1 MVYNIFGEIMR
12 LRNVKG
18 AQDIISQSNYY
29 VSNPFQYKKNFIK
42 LFNNNNNI
50 ELEIG
55 MGKGDF
61 IIGKAQAN
69 PNINYIGIEKYPT
82 VLLKAF
88 KKLNDKKLDNL
99 KIICL
104 DASFIDELFEKEIS
118 KIYLNFSDPWPKKKH
133 ANRRLTSPIFLNK
146 YKNIFKDNYEI
157 EMKTDNKNLF
167 EYSLVSLSQNKYVL
181 KEVNLDLY
189 SNLNDDNI
197 QTEYERK
204 FVNLGL
210 PIYKLKIIHEIDKK

>member
-1 MVYNIFGEIMR
+1 MVYNIFGDVMR
-12 LRNVKG
+12 LRNIKG
-18 AQDIISQSNYY
+18 AQDIISQSDYY
-29 VSNPFQYKKNFIK
+29 VLNPDKYKNNFKSIFK
-42 LFNNNNNI
+42 NNNKI

-61 IIGKAQAN
+61 IINKALTN
-69 PNINYIGIEKYPT
+69 PDINYIGVEKYPT

-88 KKLNDKKLDNL
+88 KKLKDKKIDNL
-99 KIICL
+99 KIVCV
-104 DASFIDELFEKEIS
+104 DANSIDEIFSKEIS

-133 ANRRLTSPIFLNK
+133 SNRRLTSPIFLNK
-146 YKNIFKDNYEI
+146 YSKIFEADYEI

-167 EYSLVSLSQNKYVL
+167 EYSLVSLSQNEYVL
-181 KEVNLDLY
+181 TEVNLDLY
-189 SNLNDDNI
+189 SNLNEDNI

-210 PIYKLKIIHEIDKK
+210 PIYKLKVIHKIDKK

>member
-1 MVYNIFGEIMR
+1 MVYNIFGGIMR

-18 AQDIISQSNYY
+18 AQDIISQSDYY
-29 VSNPFQYKKNFIK
+29 VLDPNKYKNNFKSLFKNDNK
-42 LFNNNNNI
+42 I

-61 IIGKAQAN
+61 IINKALTN
-69 PNINYIGIEKYPT
+69 PDINYIGLEKYPT

-88 KKLNDKKLDNL
+88 KKLKDKKIDNL
-99 KIICL
+99 KIICI
-104 DASFIDELFEKEIS
+104 DANNINEIFDKEIS

-133 ANRRLTSPIFLNK
+133 ANRRLTSPIFLDK
-146 YKNIFKDNYEI
+146 YSNIFKYDYEI

-167 EYSLVSLSQNKYVL
+167 EYSLVSLSQNGYIL
-181 KEVNLDLY
+181 TEVNLDLY
-189 SNLNDDNI
+189 SNLNEDNI

-204 FVNLGL
+204 FVSLGL
-210 PIYKLKIIHEIDKK
+210 PIYKLKVIHKIDKK

>member
-1 MVYNIFGEIMR
+1 MVYNIFGDVMR
-12 LRNVKG
+12 LRNIKG
-18 AQDIISQSNYY
+18 AQDIISQSDYY
-29 VSNPFQYKKNFIK
+29 VLNPDKYKNNFKSIFK
-42 LFNNNNNI
+42 NNNKI

-61 IIGKAQAN
+61 IINKALTN
-69 PNINYIGIEKYPT
+69 PDINYIGVEKYPT

-88 KKLNDKKLDNL
+88 KKLKDKKIDNL
-99 KIICL
+99 KIVCV
-104 DASFIDELFEKEIS
+104 DANNIDEIFNKEIS

-133 ANRRLTSPIFLNK
+133 SNRRLTSPIFLNK
-146 YKNIFKDNYEI
+146 YSKIFEADYEI

-167 EYSLVSLSQNKYVL
+167 EYSLVSLSQNEYVL
-181 KEVNLDLY
+181 TEVNLDLY
-189 SNLNDDNI
+189 TNLNEDNI

-210 PIYKLKIIHEIDKK
+210 PIYKLKVIHKIDKK

>member
-1 MVYNIFGEIMR
+1 MVYNIFGDVMR
-12 LRNVKG
+12 LRNIKG
-18 AQDIISQSNYY
+18 AQDIISQSDYY
-29 VSNPFQYKKNFIK
+29 VLTPDKYKNNFKSIFK
-42 LFNNNNNI
+42 NNNKI

-61 IIGKAQAN
+61 IINKALTN
-69 PNINYIGIEKYPT
+69 PDINYIGVEKYPT

-88 KKLNDKKLDNL
+88 KKLKDKKIDNL
-99 KIICL
+99 KIVCV
-104 DASFIDELFEKEIS
+104 DANNIDEIFNKEIS

-133 ANRRLTSPIFLNK
+133 SNRRLTSPIFLNK
-146 YKNIFKDNYEI
+146 YSKIFEADYEI

-167 EYSLVSLSQNKYVL
+167 EYSLVSLSQNEYVL
-181 KEVNLDLY
+181 TEVNLDLY
-189 SNLNDDNI
+189 SNLNEDNI

-210 PIYKLKIIHEIDKK
+210 PIYKLKVIHKIDKK

>member
-1 MVYNIFGEIMR
+1 MVYNIFGDVMR
-12 LRNVKG
+12 LRNIKG
-18 AQDIISQSNYY
+18 AQDIISQSDYY
-29 VSNPFQYKKNFIK
+29 VLNPDKYKNNFKSIFK
-42 LFNNNNNI
+42 NNNKI

-61 IIGKAQAN
+61 IINKALTN
-69 PNINYIGIEKYPT
+69 PDINYIGVEKYPT

-88 KKLNDKKLDNL
+88 KKLKDKKIDNL
-99 KIICL
+99 KIICV
-104 DASFIDELFEKEIS
+104 DANNIDEIFNKEIS

-133 ANRRLTSPIFLNK
+133 SNRRLTSLIFLNK
-146 YKNIFKDNYEI
+146 YSKIFEADYEI

-167 EYSLVSLSQNKYVL
+167 EYSLVSLSQNEYVL
-181 KEVNLDLY
+181 TEVNLDLY
-189 SNLNDDNI
+189 SNLNEDNI

-210 PIYKLKIIHEIDKK
+210 PIYKLKVIHKIDKK

>member
-1 MVYNIFGEIMR
+1 MVYNIFGDVMR
-12 LRNVKG
+12 LRNIKG
-18 AQDIISQSNYY
+18 AQDIISQSDYY
-29 VSNPFQYKKNFIK
+29 VLNPDKYKNNFKSIFK
-42 LFNNNNNI
+42 NNNKI

-61 IIGKAQAN
+61 IINKALTN
-69 PNINYIGIEKYPT
+69 PDINYIGVEKYPT

-88 KKLNDKKLDNL
+88 KKLKDKKIDNL
-99 KIICL
+99 KIICV
-104 DASFIDELFEKEIS
+104 DANNIDEIFNKEIS

-133 ANRRLTSPIFLNK
+133 SNRRLTSPIFLNK
-146 YKNIFKDNYEI
+146 YSKIFEADYEI

-167 EYSLVSLSQNKYVL
+167 EYSLVSLSQNEYVL
-181 KEVNLDLY
+181 TEVNLDLY
-189 SNLNDDNI
+189 SNLNEDNI

-210 PIYKLKIIHEIDKK
+210 PIYKLKVIHKIDKK

>member
-1 MVYNIFGEIMR
+1 MVYNIFGDVMR
-12 LRNVKG
+12 LRNIKG
-18 AQDIISQSNYY
+18 AQDIISQSDYY
-29 VSNPFQYKKNFIK
+29 VLNPDKYKNNFKSIFK
-42 LFNNNNNI
+42 NNNKI

-61 IIGKAQAN
+61 IINKALTN
-69 PNINYIGIEKYPT
+69 PDINYIGVEKYPT

-88 KKLNDKKLDNL
+88 KKLKDKKIDNL
-99 KIICL
+99 KIVCV
-104 DASFIDELFEKEIS
+104 DANNIDEIFNKEIS

-133 ANRRLTSPIFLNK
+133 SNRRLTSPIFLNK
-146 YKNIFKDNYEI
+146 YSKIFEADYEI

-167 EYSLVSLSQNKYVL
+167 EYSLVSLSQNEYVL
-181 KEVNLDLY
+181 TEVNLDLY
-189 SNLNDDNI
+189 SNLNEDNI

-210 PIYKLKIIHEIDKK
+210 PIYKLKVIHKIDKK

>member
-1 MVYNIFGEIMR
+1 MVYNIFGGIMR

-18 AQDIISQSNYY
+18 AQDIISQSDYY
-29 VSNPFQYKKNFIK
+29 VLDPNKYKNNFK
-42 LFNNNNNI
+42 SLFKNNNKI

-61 IIGKAQAN
+61 IINKALTN
-69 PNINYIGIEKYPT
+69 PDINYIGLEKYPT

-88 KKLNDKKLDNL
+88 KKLKDKKIDNL
-99 KIICL
+99 KIICI
-104 DASFIDELFEKEIS
+104 DANNINEIFDKEIS

-133 ANRRLTSPIFLNK
+133 ANRRLTSPIFLDK
-146 YKNIFKDNYEI
+146 YSNIFKDDYEI

-167 EYSLVSLSQNKYVL
+167 EYSLVSLSQNGYIL
-181 KEVNLDLY
+181 TEVNLDLY
-189 SNLNDDNI
+189 SNLNEDNI

-204 FVNLGL
+204 FVSLGL
-210 PIYKLKIIHEIDKK
+210 PIYKLKVIHKIDKK

>member
-1 MVYNIFGEIMR
+1 MVYNIFGDVMR
-12 LRNVKG
+12 LRNIKG
-18 AQDIISQSNYY
+18 AQDIISQSDYY
-29 VSNPFQYKKNFIK
+29 VLNPDKYKNNFKSIFK
-42 LFNNNNNI
+42 NNNKI

-61 IIGKAQAN
+61 IINKALTN
-69 PNINYIGIEKYPT
+69 PDINYIGVEKYPT

-88 KKLNDKKLDNL
+88 KKLKDKKIDNL
-99 KIICL
+99 KIICV
-104 DASFIDELFEKEIS
+104 DANSIDEIFNKEIS

-133 ANRRLTSPIFLNK
+133 SNRRLTSPIFLNK
-146 YKNIFKDNYEI
+146 YSKIFEADYEI

-167 EYSLVSLSQNKYVL
+167 EYSLVSLSQNEYVL
-181 KEVNLDLY
+181 TEVNLDLY
-189 SNLNDDNI
+189 SNLNEDNI

-210 PIYKLKIIHEIDKK
+210 PIYKLKVIHKIDKK